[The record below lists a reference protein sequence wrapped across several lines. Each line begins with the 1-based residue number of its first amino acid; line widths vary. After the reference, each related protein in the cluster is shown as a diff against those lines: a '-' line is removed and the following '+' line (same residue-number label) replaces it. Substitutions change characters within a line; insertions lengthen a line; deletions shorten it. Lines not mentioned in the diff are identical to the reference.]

1 MPVFSN
7 KGIAMLNNCHKDLQI
22 LMFEVIKFM
31 DITIVCTHRGKAEQD
46 KAFAEGKSKLQ
57 YPKSKH
63 NKLPSDA
70 IDVQPYPMQTG
81 DPKKQYLQFVYMGGF
96 IKGLA
101 AKLYQ
106 QGIIESKII
115 WGGDWNDNIDIR
127 DNDFMDLYHF
137 ERKKI

>member
-1 MPVFSN
+1 
-7 KGIAMLNNCHKDLQI
+7 
-22 LMFEVIKFM
+22 
-31 DITIVCTHRGKAEQD
+31 
-46 KAFAEGKSKLQ
+46 
-57 YPKSKH
+57 
-63 NKLPSDA
+63 
-70 IDVQPYPMQTG
+70 
-81 DPKKQYLQFVYMGGF
+81 MGGF